1 VSYKKQELVI
11 LGEHLSSPRFF
22 WGFVLLILLIYVLF
36 YYVSVRS
43 EFRIVMPIT
52 ISVLFY
58 YVSVCSELRIVMSV
72 TISMLFYY
80 VSVRSEFVL

>member
-1 VSYKKQELVI
+1 
-11 LGEHLSSPRFF
+11 
-22 WGFVLLILLIYVLF
+22 
-36 YYVSVRS
+36 
-43 EFRIVMPIT
+43 VMPIT